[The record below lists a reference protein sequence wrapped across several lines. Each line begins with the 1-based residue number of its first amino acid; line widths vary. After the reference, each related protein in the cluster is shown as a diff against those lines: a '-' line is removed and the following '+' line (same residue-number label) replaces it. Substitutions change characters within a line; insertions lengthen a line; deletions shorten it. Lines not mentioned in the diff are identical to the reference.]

1 MAIRKWKRKPTKKWR
16 KKKWNKKR
24 RIPRSLPLNG
34 FPTKV
39 LVKHKYA
46 TTIGLDPGTGTIA
59 TYSFRTNSMYD
70 PDRTG
75 IGHQPRG
82 YDQYALNYNHYTVVG
97 SKIKVTPMGPLNRNA
112 PSDPLSC
119 FGITIQSDD
128 TFPYSDY
135 TDLCESRFA
144 GAGKMVPYQNDKK
157 VSAYKRFSTKKY
169 FACKSIVGN
178 VPYRGNS
185 TGDPSTMEQAYYV
198 VWQTSP
204 VAADIE
210 ITDFLVELEY
220 LAVWSEPKYLAE
232 S

>member
-1 MAIRKWKRKPTKKWR
+1 MVR
-16 KKKWNKKR
+16 
-24 RIPRSLPLNG
+24 
-34 FPTKV
+34 
-39 LVKHKYA
+39 HKYC

-82 YDQYALNYNHYTVVG
+82 FDQYAVNYNHYTVIG
-97 SKIKVTPMGPLNRNA
+97 SKIKVSPCGPQNRN
-112 PSDPLSC
+112 DPTDAMSC

-144 GAGKMVPYQNDKK
+144 GAGRIVPFQNQKK
-157 VSAYKRFSTKKY
+157 VSALKKFSTKKY
-169 FACKSIVGN
+169 FGVKSCVGL

-185 TGDPSTMEQAYYV
+185 AGDPSTMEQAYFV

-204 VAADIE
+204 VADDVDI
-210 ITDFLVELEY
+210 TNFLVEIEY
-220 LAVWSEPKYLAE
+220 LAVWTEPKYLGE